1 MTKGL
6 VSCRIEKMDYCKDA
20 LKLIGKKVI
29 CGENCPIIKN
39 CPRIIMEDATD
50 EAIDKAIEA
59 MVKIKREKP

>member
-1 MTKGL
+1 MK
-6 VSCRIEKMDYCKDA
+6 YCKDA

-59 MVKIKREKP
+59 MVKIKKGERP